1 MDHIKAV
8 LYKAKPTSFFDW
20 GYIVVMAI
28 LLIVF
33 CVDQAH
39 AAPVGIASGQQSGT
53 NYPMAQ
59 DIARVCSTSQAP
71 ITNYVSDGSLDNLAK
86 VYGDKNVQYGIVQTD
101 ALVYQQGVDPKM
113 MDRIQI
119 VFPFF
124 PSEIHLIVRAN
135 SNINSLADLQGKR
148 VDEDVEGSGSWVSV
162 QVIKSLTGYKWNAVN
177 LQQASGLQAVQSGQ
191 VDAMFVN
198 AGRPVSMFANV
209 QSGLKLVSISNPKLD
224 AFALYTKSTIP
235 SGSYPFQTQ
244 SVQTYKTGNVL
255 VTYAF
260 KNQYQKEIGD
270 LVGCV
275 MRNLTNLQQTG
286 HPKWKNV
293 DPTDIEHL
301 GWQVHPSAL
310 AAIRRGAKQ

>member
-1 MDHIKAV
+1 MNIISFMKRMALGLAV
-8 LYKAKPTSFFDW
+8 VIASMPF
-20 GYIVVMAI
+20 MP
-28 LLIVF
+28 
-33 CVDQAH
+33 AH
-39 AAPVGIASGQQSGT
+39 AAPVGIASGQPSGT
-53 NYPMAQ
+53 NYPMAA
-59 DIARVCSTSQAP
+59 DIARVCSTPQSP
-71 ITNYVSDGSLDNLAK
+71 ITNIESDGSLDNLAK

-113 MDRIQI
+113 MDRIQM

-124 PSEIHLIVRAN
+124 SSEIHLVVRAN
-135 SNINSLADLQGKR
+135 SPINSLNDLQGR
-148 VDEDVEGSGSWVSV
+148 RIDEDVEGSGSWVSV
-162 QVIKSLTGYKWNAVN
+162 QVIKSLTGLKWQAVN
-177 LQQASGLQAVQSGQ
+177 LQQTQGLQAVQSGQ

-198 AGRPVSMFANV
+198 AGRPVSMFSAV

-224 AFALYTKSTIP
+224 AFGLYTKSTIP

-244 SVQTYKTGNVL
+244 SVSTYKTGNVL

-275 MRNLTNLQQTG
+275 MHNLPQLQQTG

-293 DPTDIEHL
+293 DPTDIERIQ
-301 GWQVHPSAL
+301 WQTHPAAL
-310 AAIRRGAKQ
+310 AAIKRGSK

>member
-1 MDHIKAV
+1 MKLNTAIWIQAALNTV
-8 LYKAKPTSFFDW
+8 VAIGMS
-20 GYIVVMAI
+20 VMAI
-28 LLIVF
+28 TH
-33 CVDQAH
+33 AH

-53 NYPMAQ
+53 NWPMAQ
-59 DIARVCSTSQAP
+59 DIARVCSTPQAP
-71 ITNYVSDGSLDNLAK
+71 ITNIISDGSLDNLAK

-101 ALVYQQGVDPKM
+101 ALIYQKGIDPKM
-113 MDRIQI
+113 MESIQI

-124 PSEIHLIVRAN
+124 TSEIHLIARAN

-148 VDEDVEGSGSWVSV
+148 VDEDVQGSGSWVSV
-162 QVIKSLTGYKWNAVN
+162 QVIKSLTGMQWSAVN
-177 LQQASGLQAVQSGQ
+177 LQQAQGLQAVESGQ

-198 AGRPVSMFANV
+198 AGRPVSMLSAV
-209 QSGLKLVSISNPKLD
+209 PSGLKLVSISNPKLD
-224 AFALYTKSTIP
+224 AFSLYTKSTIP

-260 KNQYQKEIGD
+260 KNQYQQEIGG
-270 LVGCV
+270 LVSCV
-275 MRNLTNLQQTG
+275 MRNLPSLQATG

-293 DPTDIEHL
+293 DPTDIEHI

-310 AAIRRGAKQ
+310 AAIRRGTKQ

>member
-1 MDHIKAV
+1 MKLNTAIWIQAA
-8 LYKAKPTSFFDW
+8 LNT
-20 GYIVVMAI
+20 VVAI
-28 LLIVF
+28 GMSVMVITH
-33 CVDQAH
+33 AH
-39 AAPVGIASGQQSGT
+39 AGPVGIASGQQSGT
-53 NYPMAQ
+53 NYPMAA
-59 DIARVCSTSQAP
+59 DIARVCSTAQSP
-71 ITNYVSDGSLDNLAK
+71 ITNIVSDGSLDNLAK

-113 MDRIQI
+113 MDRIEM

-124 PSEIHLIVRAN
+124 SSEIHLIVRAN
-135 SNINSLADLQGKR
+135 SPINSLSDLQGRR

-177 LQQASGLQAVQSGQ
+177 LQQAAGLQAVQSGQ

-198 AGRPVSMFANV
+198 AGRPVSMLSAA
-209 QSGLKLVSISNPKLD
+209 SGLKLVSINNSKLD
-224 AFALYTKSTIP
+224 AFGLYTKSTIP
-235 SGSYPFQTQ
+235 SGSYPFQQQ

-270 LVGCV
+270 LVSCV
-275 MRNLTNLQQTG
+275 MRNLPNLQATG

-293 DPTDIEHL
+293 DPTDIERIS
-301 GWQVHPSAL
+301 WQVHPAAL
-310 AAIRRGAKQ
+310 AAIKRASK

>member
-1 MDHIKAV
+1 MNRSIKYFRTIVLGFACAV
-8 LYKAKPTSFFDW
+8 
-20 GYIVVMAI
+20 
-28 LLIVF
+28 
-33 CVDQAH
+33 
-39 AAPVGIASGQQSGT
+39 AATGALAGQVGIASGQPSGT

-59 DIARVCSTSQAP
+59 DIARVCSTAQAP
-71 ITNYVSDGSLDNLAK
+71 IHNISSDGSLDNLAK
-86 VYGDKNVQYGIVQTD
+86 VYGDQNVQYGIVQTD

-113 MDRIQI
+113 MDRIQM

-124 PSEIHLIVRAN
+124 SSEIHLVVRAN

-162 QVIKSLTGYKWNAVN
+162 QVIKQLTGMRWTAVN
-177 LQQASGLQAVQSGQ
+177 YQQAQGLQALQSGQ

-198 AGRPVSMFANV
+198 AGRPVSMFSQV

-224 AFALYTKSTIP
+224 AFGLYTKSTIP

-244 SVQTYKTGNVL
+244 AVTTYKTGNVL

-260 KNQYQKEIGD
+260 KNQYQKEIGG
-270 LVGCV
+270 LVTCV
-275 MRNLTNLQQTG
+275 MHNLPQLQATG

-293 DPTDIEHL
+293 DPTDIERIK
-301 GWQVHPSAL
+301 WQVHPAAL
-310 AAIRRGAKQ
+310 AAIKRGQN

>member
-1 MDHIKAV
+1 MKKFLINFAF
-8 LYKAKPTSFFDW
+8 SFV
-20 GYIVVMAI
+20 GG
-28 LLIVF
+28 LIGSALV
-33 CVDQAH
+33 CHYAE

-53 NYPMAQ
+53 NYPMAG
-59 DIARVCSTSQAP
+59 DIARVCSTPQAP
-71 ITNYVSDGSLDNLAK
+71 ITNVQSDGSLDNLAK

-113 MDRIQI
+113 MDRIQL

-124 PSEIHLIVRAN
+124 SSEIHLVVKAS
-135 SNINSLADLQGKR
+135 SNIQSLADLQGKR

-177 LQQASGLQAVQSGQ
+177 MQQSQGLQALLNGQ
-191 VDAMFVN
+191 VDALFVN
-198 AGRPVSMFANV
+198 AGRPVGMLANAQGV
-209 QSGLKLVSISNPKLD
+209 RLVSINNPKLD
-224 AFALYTKSTIP
+224 AFGLYTKSTIP
-235 SGSYPFQTQ
+235 SGSYPFQSQ

-270 LVGCV
+270 LVSCV
-275 MRNLTNLQQTG
+275 MRKLPELQQTG

-293 DPTDIEHL
+293 DPTDIERIT
-301 GWQVHPSAL
+301 WQVHPAAL
-310 AAIRRGAKQ
+310 QAIKRGSK